1 MQTFVKQC
9 SSVTCMYGD
18 IRMVV
23 FLWSIIWWNISPIS
37 LDITDTMVDYY
48 APRLQYTGYSN
59 LNKYARWKATH
70 NFKNQKQFKMV
81 VNVWNHTKNHDIL
94 RHSSLCNH
102 SSYTGPPIW
111 LNDWW
116 LNYWNQN
123 LMSMMND
130 CNVFFLQNVYILI
143 CLINFKILWIFFQ
156 YVGRG

>member
-1 MQTFVKQC
+1 MKCMFGKYINVLNMQTFVKLS

-23 FLWSIIWWNISPIS
+23 FLSSIIWWNISPIS

-70 NFKNQKQFKMV
+70 YFKNQKQYKMV

-102 SSYTGPPIW
+102 SSYTGPAILW
-111 LNDWW
+111 NCADDW
-116 LNYWNQN
+116 
-123 LMSMMND
+123 
-130 CNVFFLQNVYILI
+130 II
-143 CLINFKILWIFFQ
+143 EIKILCLWWMIAMCFSSKMYTFS
-156 YVGRG
+156 YV